1 MRTSKGKKSSSP
13 RRRSSEARALR
24 ALPSKVIPNK
34 KPFYFKDT
42 SGTITK
48 EELEAFLEEIS
59 DIITNGG

>member
-34 KPFYFKDT
+34 KRMA
-42 SGTITK
+42 
-48 EELEAFLEEIS
+48 ELRRDVMQRYTHTLKRLGEDS
-59 DIITNGG
+59 DG

>member
-34 KPFYFKDT
+34 KRYAPPAWLRGQGKGINFLD
-42 SGTITK
+42 
-48 EELEAFLEEIS
+48 ELTPME
-59 DIITNGG
+59 DDDG